1 MSLGFEDQDTNV
13 QKALELAKAKNILVF
28 AAMSNE
34 GMHKSA
40 AWPSNDL
47 NLCVGIHSCTVGG
60 NSCSDFTARLVD
72 QNPNFMVVG
81 EKIPIHRLTSKGGG
95 FCLGYG
101 TSFATPV
108 AVSMAAL
115 ILTFVEQKRCL
126 KNRKSIPKSAHLDN
140 LRQAWGMA
148 SLLNRASNHLDYQIN
163 MNYSLVDSELLWAGN
178 RADGAAS
185 REHAW
190 SIIASALCPE
200 LIYVHNL
207 TRVGKR

>member
-1 MSLGFEDQDTNV
+1 MSLGFEDQNADV
-13 QKALELAKAKNILVF
+13 QKALELANAKNILVF

-34 GMHKSA
+34 GMHKPA
-40 AWPSNDL
+40 AWPAKDL

-60 NSCSDFTARLVD
+60 NSRSDFTARPVD

-108 AVSMAAL
+108 AVSMGAL

-126 KNRKSIPKSAHLDN
+126 KNRKSIPKSAHLDD

-163 MNYSLVDSELLWAGN
+163 LNYSLVEPELLWAGN
-178 RADGAAS
+178 RANGTAS

-190 SIIASALCPE
+190 GIIASALSAQ
-200 LIYVHNL
+200 LIYINNL

>member
-1 MSLGFEDQDTNV
+1 MSLGFEDKNTEV
-13 QKALELAKAKNILVF
+13 QEALELANEKNILVF

-34 GMHKSA
+34 GMHKPA
-40 AWPSNDL
+40 AWPAKDL
-47 NLCVGIHSCTVGG
+47 KLCVGIHSCTVGG
-60 NSCSDFTARLVD
+60 NSHSDFTARPVD

-95 FCLGYG
+95 FCMGNG

-108 AVSMAAL
+108 AVSMGAL

-126 KNRKSIPKSAHLDN
+126 KNKKSLPRSAHLDD

-148 SLLNRASNHLDYQIN
+148 SLFNRASNHLDYRIN
-163 MNYSLVDSELLWAGN
+163 LSYSLVEPELLWAGN
-178 RADGAAS
+178 RVDGPAS

-190 SIIASALCPE
+190 GIIASALSPE
-200 LIYVHNL
+200 LIFKNNL
-207 TRVGKR
+207 KSVGKR